1 MKKRVI
7 QKNAIIMLLFSVCI
21 GIGGCGIVF
30 RTSSSRFPDS
40 SNEEEI
46 FQQTASDFFQAV
58 DNRDKEAIKAL
69 FAPNVVKKDRDMD
82 DMIEYLFDVYQE
94 PIDSLDIEQGCSGSY
109 SNDYGIETKE
119 INKWFPVVSG
129 DKNYYCYMTIVYL
142 DDEDQDNVGIKDLV
156 FLSEKEECNEDT
168 VWPEGNG
175 LHVIKDSDKE
185 YLTRRIGY
193 YPNVY
198 TPMDR
203 TITVEEIL
211 TFLEENDDWNAFV
224 KQFGEPNSET
234 CPRLT
239 YAYELPDEGGE
250 KRYAIIW
257 VNIPPQSETGTIFKV
272 EVVNDTD
279 RNAISTP
286 WETE

>member
-1 MKKRVI
+1 MKKRII
-7 QKNAIIMLLFSVCI
+7 QKIIIMLLFSFCV
-21 GIGGCGIVF
+21 GIGGCGKVF
-30 RTSSSRFPDS
+30 WTSSNRFPDS
-40 SNEEEI
+40 RNEGEI
-46 FQQTASDFFQAV
+46 FQQTANGFFQAV
-58 DNRDKEAIKAL
+58 DNRDKEAIKEL

-82 DMIEYLFDVYQE
+82 DMIEFLFDVYQE
-94 PIDSLDIEQGCSGSY
+94 PTDSLDIEQSCAGSY
-109 SNDYGIETKE
+109 SNDHGTETKE
-119 INKWFPVVSG
+119 IENWFPVVSG
-129 DKNYYCYMTIVYL
+129 DKNYYCHMTIVYQ
-142 DDEDQDNVGIKDLV
+142 DDEDLDNVGIKDLV
-156 FLSEKEECNEDT
+156 FLSEKEECNEDA

-175 LHVIKDSDKE
+175 LHVIKDSNKE

-211 TFLEENDDWNAFV
+211 TFLEDNDDWDTFV
-224 KQFGEPNSET
+224 RQFGEPNSET

-257 VNIPPQSETGTIFKV
+257 VDFPPQSESGTIFKV

-279 RNAISTP
+279 KKAISTP